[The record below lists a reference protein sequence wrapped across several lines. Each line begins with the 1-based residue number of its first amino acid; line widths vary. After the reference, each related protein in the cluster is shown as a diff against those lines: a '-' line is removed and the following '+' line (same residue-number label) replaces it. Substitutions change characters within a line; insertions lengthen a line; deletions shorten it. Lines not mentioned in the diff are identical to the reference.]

1 MKRIHLLSPRLA
13 NQIAAGEVVERPANI
28 IKELVENSLDAGAQR
43 IEIDVE
49 QGGTKLLRI
58 RDDGHGIPKDDLP
71 LALSRHATS
80 KITTLDDLE
89 AVHSLGFRGEALAS
103 ISSVSR
109 LTLTSATIAEKDE
122 LAQAWQVEVEGRDMA
137 ASVKPAAH
145 PKGTTLEVR
154 DLFFNTPARRKFLRT
169 EKTEFN
175 HVDEYFKRLAL
186 SRYDVA
192 FSLRH
197 NQKMIHSL
205 RPAIRNIDKE
215 KRVAALLGTK
225 FIDAALHIDSEAAGL
240 ELKGWVGLPTF
251 SRSAADMQ
259 YFFVNGR
266 VVRDRLVVHAIKQA
280 YRDVLY
286 HGRQPAFVLYLTVDP
301 ALVDV
306 NVHPTKH
313 EVRFRDGRLVH
324 DYLFRTLHK
333 ALADVRPDNQVA
345 PTSLQGSG
353 VLQEAPEAGITT
365 PALPA
370 NRPQQVSGIQ
380 AGEFSEQTRMSL
392 LPGRDPLSGQSI
404 ARQPNNA
411 AGVQE
416 HLNAYQALSQPL
428 NVGQTGVRTEERI
441 DPETGEITTVQV
453 EQGNTQGLPEVEQ
466 GDVPPL
472 GFAIAQLHGIYIL
485 SQNIHGL
492 VVVDMHAAHERITYE
507 RLKIAVDNQN
517 VQSQPLLVPITVN
530 VSEREADA
538 AEQFADE
545 FARFGVLFQ
554 RAAPESIM
562 IRQIPV
568 ILQQA
573 EVERLVT
580 DMLADLIQHGSS
592 DRIQAHRNEILG
604 TMACHGSVRANR
616 KLTLPEMNGLLR
628 DMEDTERSGQC
639 NHGRPT
645 WTQMS
650 MSDLDKLFLR
660 GR

>member
-28 IKELVENSLDAGAQR
+28 IKELVENSLDAGSTR

-49 QGGTKLLRI
+49 QGGIKLLRI

-80 KITTLDDLE
+80 KISTLDDLE
-89 AVHSLGFRGEALAS
+89 AVSSLGFRGEALAS

-109 LTLTSATIAEKDE
+109 LTMTSATAPEEGEAE
-122 LAQAWQVEVEGRDMA
+122 QAWQVEVEGREMA

-145 PKGTTLEVR
+145 PQGTTLEVR

-197 NQKMIHSL
+197 NQKVIHSL
-205 RPAIRNIDKE
+205 RPATRGIDKE
-215 KRVAALLGTK
+215 KRVAALLGPK

-240 ELKGWVGLPTF
+240 GLTGWVGLPTF
-251 SRSAADMQ
+251 SRSQADMQ

-266 VVRDRLVVHAIKQA
+266 VVRDRLVAHAIKQA

-333 ALADVRPDNQVA
+333 ALADVRPDHQSA

-353 VLQEAPEAGITT
+353 VLKEDQASGITS
-365 PALPA
+365 PALMA
-370 NRPQQVSGIQ
+370 NSQQQVTGIQ

-392 LPGRDPLSGQSI
+392 LPGRNPLSGQV
-404 ARQPNNA
+404 NNP

-428 NVGQTGVRTEERI
+428 NVVSNTAVTEERI
-441 DPETGEITTVQV
+441 DPETGEITHVLIENNRAQ
-453 EQGNTQGLPEVEQ
+453 PS
-466 GDVPPL
+466 DVPPL

-485 SQNIHGL
+485 SENAHGL

-507 RLKIAVDNQN
+507 RLKIAVDHQN
-517 VQSQPLLVPITVN
+517 VQSQPLLVPITIS
-530 VSEREADA
+530 VSEGEADA
-538 AEQFADE
+538 AEQYADE
-545 FARFGVLFQ
+545 FARFGVLLQ

-580 DMLADLIQHGSS
+580 DMLADLMQHGSS